1 MKLERYE
8 IKAEK
13 SLMIFEFVSEG
24 PKGKIHKLVQFG
36 ETNLKDLFNLAFGD
50 KDLITGEIN
59 DSIVSNN
66 NDSDKVLATVVATVY
81 AFTDKYPNA
90 WIYATGSTKSRTRL
104 YRMGLTKY
112 LTEIE
117 EDFDLYGQRVGEWE
131 RFEKGVEYEAFLV
144 QRKNT

>member
-1 MKLERYE
+1 
-8 IKAEK
+8 
-13 SLMIFEFVSEG
+13 MIFEFVSEG

-36 ETNLKDLFNLAFGD
+36 ETNLKNLFNLAFGD

-59 DSIVSNN
+59 DSVVSNN

-90 WIYATGSTKSRTRL
+90 WIYATRSTKSRTRL

-117 EDFDLYGQRVGEWE
+117 EDFDLYGQRWEDGKVLKKEWNMKH
-131 RFEKGVEYEAFLV
+131 FLSTEKCL
-144 QRKNT
+144 NL